1 MIKENETMVK
11 KRLLA
16 NLRGVKKCEAT
27 RGAGNSMSGTV
38 ELGEY
43 RHAHW
48 SATRET
54 S

>member
-1 MIKENETMVK
+1 MVK

-16 NLRGVKKCEAT
+16 NLHGVKKCEAT
-27 RGAGNSMSGTV
+27 RGAGNSRSGTV

-43 RHAHW
+43 GHAQW
-48 SATRET
+48 SARREI